1 MKNQLNVE
9 DYKVVKI
16 CDRTQIEKILSLL
29 ENRMPIVPDVRLIK
43 RNVAR
48 YVKTNI
54 GKVVQ
59 ALEKIEKMELLKS
72 LQSSSR
78 YLLSYEGGELELNS
92 GDLELSYDSAEGYAM
107 SERGSMIVFIATK
120 RDEDLTAK
128 GLLRDLARNLQ
139 QLRKECGYNPTE
151 IISSAFIANLEENE
165 ISVLSQLREE
175 LMYLVRVKS
184 VILSKEP
191 ISKTNS
197 KIVDLEGRKLNIC
210 LE

>member
-1 MKNQLNVE
+1 MKE
-9 DYKVVKI
+9 
-16 CDRTQIEKILSLL
+16 EK
-29 ENRMPIVPDVRLIK
+29 
-43 RNVAR
+43 
-48 YVKTNI
+48 
-54 GKVVQ
+54 
-59 ALEKIEKMELLKS
+59 
-72 LQSSSR
+72 
-78 YLLSYEGGELELNS
+78 LELNS

-107 SERGSMIVFIATK
+107 SERDNMIVFIATK

-197 KIVDLEGRKLNIC
+197 KIVDLEGRKLKIC